1 MADASLRHLASEC
14 DRPQREP
21 DEPLPPR
28 AVRAVALPDPRRLDA
43 SRHADLSHAAREA
56 RPYGARRGAS
66 HGWPR
71 RFSLLTAERL
81 AGLDE
86 RLQAAQDAHP
96 ALARHARGGLR
107 RAFELVM
114 GDRKLRDAVLLR
126 LDLPRDATRHFG
138 RQFRVVVREP
148 LVHEAVRRAPLG
160 NRLPALRPV
169 PVARQALLG
178 RELDVHAVEVLH
190 RELRLRDRIPD
201 LLRRCADEH
210 LVDLDG
216 GVRSRSRAHA
226 VSSSSFLRSSSAET
240 RCSVYLSI
248 QRSWICRIGT
258 GFKKCNFSRPY
269 FRGRTRPASSS
280 TFRCFITPNRV
291 ISSSASSSV
300 SVRPSRSK
308 SRSSSRRRLE
318 SASALKT
325 ASSSMRLTIGDQ
337 MVTCQDRLRTA
348 SACAGIP
355 SAAARASTVG
365 AIRARPS
372 FVSRWIVCGL
382 RNVSSPSPP
391 TERAQPP
398 VGST

>member
-1 MADASLRHLASEC
+1 MHAH
-14 DRPQREP
+14 PWM
-21 DEPLPPR
+21 
-28 AVRAVALPDPRRLDA
+28 VAHTRRISPWSGLNVGPA
-43 SRHADLSHAAREA
+43 MPCA
-56 RPYGARRGAS
+56 RPERPAWSEPSPQARNS
-66 HGWPR
+66 T
-71 RFSLLTAERL
+71 SCLSERL
-81 AGLDE
+81 AGLDQ
-86 RLQAAQDAHP
+86 RLQPAQDHHP
-96 ALARHARGGLR
+96 AGARHARGGLR
-107 RAFELVM
+107 RTFQLVVRD
-114 GDRKLRDAVLLR
+114 GQLREAAVLG
-126 LDLPRDATRHFG
+126 LDLPRHTARLFSGHL
-138 RQFRVVVREP
+138 RVVARAP
-148 LVHEAVRRAPLG
+148 LVHEAVRRVPFGNGPTSPILG
-160 NRLPALRPV
+160 PV
-169 PVARQALLG
+169 RGTSQPLLG
-178 RELDVHAVEVLH
+178 RELDPRAVKVLR

-201 LLRRCADEH
+201 LLGCCADEH

-216 GVRSRSRAHA
+216 RVRSRSRAHA

-258 GFKKCNFSRPY
+258 GFRKWSFSRPC
-269 FRGRTRPASSS
+269 FRGTTRPASSS

-325 ASSSMRLTIGDQ
+325 ASSSMRLIIGDQ
-337 MVTCQDRLRTA
+337 MVTCQERRRTA

-355 SAAARASTVG
+355 SAAASASTVG

-372 FVSRWIVCGL
+372 FVSRWIVSGL

-391 TERAQPP
+391 TDRAQPP
-398 VGST
+398 VGSTWLPPVA